1 MTKKTTSLQPKKI
14 TAVAPVWKEGL
25 LSASANS
32 HEGLPQNMPQ
42 MPKLPPEMEKK
53 LKELK
58 HKLDTFKDK
67 VLEKFGDYI
76 VGIALLPPEKPPQ
89 KGEKSGTDGVEE
101 AGEEKNSKQE
111 EKAEKKEGKDPK
123 DAKEEQK
130 INVLVVVDDTTSQ
143 KMSKDELHQKF
154 STIISKFAEDLD
166 KNLVPQSVLLTDLW
180 QNCYDAKYDLNRL
193 ISMSAPIYDTG
204 MLAAIK
210 IAEIHKSMV
219 IKKFE
224 KYILSYVLAGSLTQ
238 GRATHSSDIDV
249 WIVIDDTDVKKMS
262 RAELKD
268 KLRAIIIGM
277 GVEAGEMTGIRN
289 KLNIQVY
296 ILTDFWESLKEANP
310 IIFTLLRDGVPF
322 YDRGI
327 FMPWKQLLR
336 MGRIKPSREAIDLFM
351 STGEQSISR
360 IKLRLKD
367 MGMEDTYYAILTP
380 SQAALMLY
388 GIPPP
393 TPRETP
399 EVLEEIFVK
408 KEKMLEPEYIK
419 ILKDNVDLRKR
430 IEHGE
435 KKELSGTELDE
446 CINNAEKFLKRI
458 RELFKEI
465 EQRHDEKTIVM
476 LYDDIMT
483 IIRDVLKEEGV
494 ERAQDEEIIKLFE
507 DELIS
512 TGKVPAHL
520 LRDLNEIVEAKSK
533 YDAKKLDK
541 SDLEKARKGSSG
553 LIKFLIEY
561 LQRKRGRELER
572 AKIKIKHGQKFGEII
587 LFDTTAFIIA
597 DVDAKEQQIEKA
609 KINPDGSLGTLEK
622 SSLEELEKAVANLK
636 VPSRVFI
643 KEPVFQN
650 IKNIFGKDAEVLLS
664 Y

>member
-1 MTKKTTSLQPKKI
+1 MAKKSTLKSMQPKEIK
-14 TAVAPVWKEGL
+14 TVLNLPGL
-25 LSASANS
+25 PSSAN
-32 HEGLPQNMPQ
+32 LPAI
-42 MPKLPPEMEKK
+42 PPEVEKK
-53 LKELK
+53 LKAIKE
-58 HKLDTFKDK
+58 KLDLFKKK

-76 VGIALLPPEKPPQ
+76 VGIALLPPEKQKGDPQ
-89 KGEKSGTDGVEE
+89 KESGENT
-101 AGEEKNSKQE
+101 
-111 EKAEKKEGKDPK
+111 EKKDEN
-123 DAKEEQK
+123 K
-130 INVLVVVDDTTSQ
+130 IHLLIVVDDTTSQ
-143 KMSKDELHQKF
+143 KMSKEELFNKF
-154 STIISKFAEDLD
+154 SSVIKVLAEEAD
-166 KNLVPQSVLLTDLW
+166 KDIAAQCALLTDVW
-180 QNCYDAKYDLNRL
+180 QSCYDAKYDLNQL
-193 ISMSAPIYDTG
+193 ISVSVPIYDTG

-219 IKKFE
+219 VKKFE

-238 GRATHSSDIDV
+238 GKATPTSDIDV

-277 GVEAGEMTGIRN
+277 GAEAGDMTGIKN

-360 IKLRLKD
+360 VKLRLKD

-380 SQAALMLY
+380 SQAAIMLY
-388 GIPPP
+388 GLPPP

-408 KEKMLEPEYIK
+408 KEKMLEPEYVK
-419 ILKDNVDLRKR
+419 ILRNNVELRKK

-435 KKELSGTELDE
+435 KKELSGTELDKF
-446 CINNAEKFLKRI
+446 INDAEKFLKRI

-465 EQRHDEKTIVM
+465 EAKHDERSILY
-476 LYDDIMT
+476 LYDEIITITRDI
-483 IIRDVLKEEGV
+483 LKLEGI
-494 ERAQDEEIIKLFE
+494 EKAQDEQMVKLFE

-512 TGKVPAHL
+512 TGKVPARY
-520 LRDLNEIVEAKSK
+520 LRDLNEIV
-533 YDAKKLDK
+533 DAKQKHDQKKLTKTDI
-541 SDLEKARKGSSG
+541 EKARKGSSG

-561 LQRKRGRELER
+561 MQRKRGQELDR
-572 AKIKIKHGQKFGEII
+572 ARIKVKHGEKFGEII
-587 LFDTTAFIIA
+587 LFDVVAFIIY
-597 DVDAKEQQIEKA
+597 DIDAKEQQIEKA
-609 KINPDGSLGTLEK
+609 ALKSDGSLGTREK
-622 SSLEELEKAVANLK
+622 SSLEELEKELAKAK
-636 VPSRVFI
+636 FPKRVFI
-643 KEPVFQN
+643 KEPLFEDL
-650 IKNIFGKDAEVLLS
+650 KHLFGRDVEVLLQ